1 MDSSQTVSSFNQK
14 WTENPKLAFDA
25 TVDTNSDI
33 HGWILNRNGFNTET
47 DFIKWCRSKNRIL
60 DAGCGNGRVTNL
72 FSKCA
77 AAGAQIVGID
87 YSPEVAIKNLAN
99 NNNVTV
105 GHADLTQNLAPFG
118 TFDLVYCQ
126 EVLHHT
132 SEPFLAFSNLV
143 DILNE
148 NGEIAIYVYKKKGP
162 IREFSDEYIRDQ
174 LKTLTW
180 DEANN
185 QMLEITK
192 LGKLLSELQIE
203 IEVDEIELL
212 GIKKGKY
219 DLQRFIYHYF
229 LKCFWNEDLD
239 FQESVAINTDWYLP
253 QIASKHTMAEVSGWA
268 LAKNLEIIHLLE
280 DEYGITMRAK
290 RFKKIY

>member
-253 QIASKHTMAEVSGWA
+253 QIASKHTMAEVSGSA
-268 LAKNLEIIHLLE
+268 LAKNLEIIHLRE